1 MLSPEMN
8 ALLLKSLWE
17 TIYMVALSTIIAT
30 AAGIPLGVILVCTDR
45 GGILQNLGVN
55 RILGWIVNAT
65 RSTPFIILM
74 VAIIPLTR
82 MIVGTSIGTAA
93 AMVPLCIAA
102 APFIARLV
110 ETSLKEV
117 DGGVIEA
124 AQSMGATPWQIIT
137 KVMIPEAMPSII
149 SGITITIINLI
160 GCSAMAGAVGGGGLG
175 DLAIRYGYQRFQ
187 ADVMII
193 TVVILIIMVQLVQSV
208 GDYASRRLN
217 KRNL

>member
-1 MLSPEMN
+1 MN

-17 TIYMVALSTIIAT
+17 TIYMVALSTVIAT

-45 GGILQNLGVN
+45 GGILQNLGIN
-55 RILGWIVNAT
+55 RVLGWIVNAT

-124 AQSMGATPWQIIT
+124 AQSMGVTPWQIIT

-193 TVVILIIMVQLVQSV
+193 TVVILIIMVQVVQSV

>member
-17 TIYMVALSTIIAT
+17 TIYMVALSTVIAT

-45 GGILQNLGVN
+45 GGILQNLGIN
-55 RILGWIVNAT
+55 RVLGWIVNAT

-193 TVVILIIMVQLVQSV
+193 TVVVLIIMVQVVQSV

>member
-17 TIYMVALSTIIAT
+17 TVYMVALSTIIAT

-45 GGILQNLGVN
+45 GGILQNLGIN
-55 RILGWIVNAT
+55 RVLGWIVNAT

-175 DLAIRYGYQRFQ
+175 DLAIRYGYQRFNNQ
-187 ADVMII
+187 VMFA
-193 TVVILIIMVQLVQSV
+193 TVVVLVILVQV
-208 GDYASRRLN
+208 M
-217 KRNL
+217 

>member
-17 TIYMVALSTIIAT
+17 TIYMVAVSTVIAT
-30 AAGIPLGVILVCTDR
+30 AAGIPLGVILVTTDR
-45 GGILQNLGVN
+45 GGILQNLMLN
-55 RILGWIVNAT
+55 RVLGWIVNAT

-82 MIVGTSIGTAA
+82 MIVGTSIGTVA

-137 KVMIPEAMPSII
+137 KVMIPEAMPSIM

-175 DLAIRYGYQRFQ
+175 DLAIRYGYQRFR

-193 TVVILIIMVQLVQSV
+193 TVVILIIMVQVVQSV
-208 GDYASRRLN
+208 GDYYSRRLN

>member
-17 TIYMVALSTIIAT
+17 TIYMVALSTVIAT

-82 MIVGTSIGTAA
+82 MIVG
-93 AMVPLCIAA
+93 
-102 APFIARLV
+102 
-110 ETSLKEV
+110 
-117 DGGVIEA
+117 
-124 AQSMGATPWQIIT
+124 
-137 KVMIPEAMPSII
+137 
-149 SGITITIINLI
+149 
-160 GCSAMAGAVGGGGLG
+160 
-175 DLAIRYGYQRFQ
+175 
-187 ADVMII
+187 
-193 TVVILIIMVQLVQSV
+193 
-208 GDYASRRLN
+208 
-217 KRNL
+217 

>member
-1 MLSPEMN
+1 MLSPELN

-17 TIYMVALSTIIAT
+17 TIYMVAVSTVIAT
-30 AAGIPLGVILVCTDR
+30 AAGIPLGVILVTTDR
-45 GGILQNLGVN
+45 GGILQNLALN

-82 MIVGTSIGTAA
+82 ILVGTSIGTVA

-137 KVMIPEAMPSII
+137 KVMIPEAMPSIM

-175 DLAIRYGYQRFQ
+175 DLAIRYGYQRFR
-187 ADVMII
+187 ADVMIV
-193 TVVILIIMVQLVQSV
+193 TVIILIIMVQVVQSA
-208 GDYASRRLN
+208 GDYYSRRLN

>member
-1 MLSPEMN
+1 MLSPELN

-17 TIYMVALSTIIAT
+17 TIYMVVVSTIIAT
-30 AAGIPLGVILVCTDR
+30 AAGIPLGVILVTTDR
-45 GGILQNLGVN
+45 GGILQNLGIN
-55 RILGWIVNAT
+55 RVLGWIVNAT

-82 MIVGTSIGTAA
+82 LIVGTSIGTAA

-102 APFIARLV
+102 AQFIARLV

-137 KVMIPEAMPSII
+137 KVMIPEAMPSIM

-175 DLAIRYGYQRFQ
+175 DLAIRYGYQRFR

-193 TVVILIIMVQLVQSV
+193 TVVILIIMVQVVQSA
-208 GDYASRRLN
+208 GDYSSRRLN

>member
-1 MLSPEMN
+1 MN

-17 TIYMVALSTIIAT
+17 TIYMVALSTVIAT

-45 GGILQNLGVN
+45 GGILQNLGIN
-55 RILGWIVNAT
+55 RVLGWIVNAT

-124 AQSMGATPWQIIT
+124 AQAMGATPWQIIT
-137 KVMIPEAMPSII
+137 KVMIPDAMPSII

-193 TVVILIIMVQLVQSV
+193 TVVILIIMVQVVQSV

>member
-17 TIYMVALSTIIAT
+17 TIYMVALSTVIAT

-45 GGILQNLGVN
+45 GGILQNLGIN
-55 RILGWIVNAT
+55 RVLGWIVNAT

-82 MIVGTSIGTAA
+82 MIVGTSIGIAA

-193 TVVILIIMVQLVQSV
+193 TVVILIIMVQVVQSV

>member
-8 ALLLKSLWE
+8 VLLLKSLWE
-17 TIYMVALSTIIAT
+17 TVYMVALSTIIAT

-45 GGILQNLGVN
+45 GGILQNLGIN
-55 RILGWIVNAT
+55 RVLGWIVNAT

-193 TVVILIIMVQLVQSV
+193 TVVILIIMVQVVQSV

>member
-17 TIYMVALSTIIAT
+17 TIYMVALSTVIAT

-193 TVVILIIMVQLVQSV
+193 TVVILIIMVQVVQSV

>member
-17 TIYMVALSTIIAT
+17 TIYMVALSTVIAT

-45 GGILQNLGVN
+45 GGILQNLGIN
-55 RILGWIVNAT
+55 RVLGWIVNAT

-175 DLAIRYGYQRFQ
+175 DIAIRYGYQRFQ

-193 TVVILIIMVQLVQSV
+193 TVVILIIMVQVVQSV

>member
-1 MLSPEMN
+1 MLSPELN

-17 TIYMVALSTIIAT
+17 TIYMVVVSTIIAT
-30 AAGIPLGVILVCTDR
+30 AAGIPLGVILVTTDR
-45 GGILQNLGVN
+45 GGILQNLAIN
-55 RILGWIVNAT
+55 RVLGWIVNAT

-82 MIVGTSIGTAA
+82 LIVGTSIGTAA

-137 KVMIPEAMPSII
+137 KVMIPEAMPSIM

-175 DLAIRYGYQRFQ
+175 DLAIRYGYQRFR

-193 TVVILIIMVQLVQSV
+193 TVVILIIMVQVVQSV
-208 GDYASRRLN
+208 GDYSSRRLN

>member
-17 TIYMVALSTIIAT
+17 TVYMVALSTIIAT

-45 GGILQNLGVN
+45 GGILQNLGIN
-55 RILGWIVNAT
+55 RVLGWIVNAT

>member
-17 TIYMVALSTIIAT
+17 TIYMVALSTVIAT

-45 GGILQNLGVN
+45 GGILQNLGIN
-55 RILGWIVNAT
+55 RVLGWIVNAT

-124 AQSMGATPWQIIT
+124 ALPTSELQATAAELLGVERTLFVPT
-137 KVMIPEAMPSII
+137 NTMANLI
-149 SGITITIINLI
+149 SGERRATFTCPPGHPSTLLPFVE
-160 GCSAMAGAVGGGGLG
+160 GAV
-175 DLAIRYGYQRFQ
+175 
-187 ADVMII
+187 
-193 TVVILIIMVQLVQSV
+193 TTSV
-208 GDYASRRLN
+208 AL
-217 KRNL
+217 

>member
-17 TIYMVALSTIIAT
+17 TVYMVALSTIIAT

-45 GGILQNLGVN
+45 GGILQNLGIN
-55 RILGWIVNAT
+55 RVLGWIVNAT

-193 TVVILIIMVQLVQSV
+193 TVVILIIMVQVVQSV

>member
-17 TIYMVALSTIIAT
+17 TIYMVAVSTVIAT
-30 AAGIPLGVILVCTDR
+30 AAGIPLGVILVTTDR
-45 GGILQNLGVN
+45 GGILQNLALN
-55 RILGWIVNAT
+55 RVLGWIVNAT

-82 MIVGTSIGTAA
+82 MIVGTSIGTVA

-137 KVMIPEAMPSII
+137 KVMIPEAMPSIM

-175 DLAIRYGYQRFQ
+175 DLAIRYGYQRFR

-193 TVVILIIMVQLVQSV
+193 TVVILIIMVQVVQSA
-208 GDYASRRLN
+208 GDYYSRRLN

>member
-17 TIYMVALSTIIAT
+17 TVYMVALSTIIAT

>member
-1 MLSPEMN
+1 MLSPELN

-17 TIYMVALSTIIAT
+17 TIYMVAVSTVIAT
-30 AAGIPLGVILVCTDR
+30 AAGIPLGVILVTTDR
-45 GGILQNLGVN
+45 GGILQNLALN

-82 MIVGTSIGTAA
+82 LIVGTSIGTVA

-137 KVMIPEAMPSII
+137 KVMIPEAMPSIM

-175 DLAIRYGYQRFQ
+175 DLAIRYGYQRFR
-187 ADVMII
+187 ADVMIV
-193 TVVILIIMVQLVQSV
+193 TVIILIIMVQVVQSA
-208 GDYASRRLN
+208 GDYYSRRLN

>member
-45 GGILQNLGVN
+45 GGILQNLGIN
-55 RILGWIVNAT
+55 RVLGWIVNAT

>member
-1 MLSPEMN
+1 MN

-17 TIYMVALSTIIAT
+17 TIYMVALSTVIAT

-45 GGILQNLGVN
+45 GGILQNLGIN
-55 RILGWIVNAT
+55 RVLGWIVNAT

-82 MIVGTSIGTAA
+82 MIVGTSIGIAA

-193 TVVILIIMVQLVQSV
+193 TVVILIIMVQVVQSV